1 MKRTLRLSAL
11 ALAILSSV
19 ATSQID
25 LGAWGSTESLELGP
39 GELSIVTSGVEGENE
54 VDGVWIDVEVSADL
68 EGRLTDRVEGLEVV
82 MTSDTLDEPLR
93 SERVLLNAEGRL
105 VGSASVDAL
114 ALYEA
119 CDTYPACEDRLVV
132 DLELVDESGRS
143 LDGVRV
149 TGDMFFLVNIRS
161 AGSPEGDSGLGRV
174 EDIQL
179 DWQPL

>member
-11 ALAILSSV
+11 ALATLSSV
-19 ATSQID
+19 ATSSID

-39 GELSIVTSGVEGENE
+39 GELSIVTSGVEGENQ
-54 VDGVWIDVEVSADL
+54 VDGVWIDVEVSADV

-82 MTSDTLDEPLR
+82 MTSDRLDEPLR
-93 SERVLLNAEGRL
+93 SELVPLNSEGRL
-105 VGSASVDAL
+105 VGSAYVDAL

-119 CDTYPACEDRLVV
+119 CDTFPACEDRLLI
-132 DLELVDESGRS
+132 DLELVDEVGRPV
-143 LDGVRV
+143 DAVRA

-161 AGSPEGDSGLGRV
+161 AGSSEGDSGVGRV